1 MNKKKFTK
9 LLALYLPYLVIGL
22 AATNLGEAWRLAEG
36 KELGD
41 KIMSLMGTIPVA
53 FANPLPSLHIHRFSW
68 KRQHHGTAQAFWIR
82 FPIYRSRCYG
92 TYVRKHS
99 RPEK

>member
-41 KIMSLMGTIPVA
+41 RIVSLMESHPSIPTHPS
-53 FANPLPSLHIHRFSW
+53 NHPLRTLGVWR
-68 KRQHHGTAQAFWIR
+68 R
-82 FPIYRSRCYG
+82 
-92 TYVRKHS
+92 
-99 RPEK
+99 

>member
-41 KIMSLMGTIPVA
+41 KIMSLMLHWWNVCMGRSSISA
-53 FANPLPSLHIHRFSW
+53 LPAPSISTRWTSMPTTPR
-68 KRQHHGTAQAFWIR
+68 KIIR
-82 FPIYRSRCYG
+82 WL
-92 TYVRKHS
+92 
-99 RPEK
+99 

>member
-9 LLALYLPYLVIGL
+9 LLALYLSYLVIGL

-41 KIMSLMGTIPVA
+41 
-53 FANPLPSLHIHRFSW
+53 
-68 KRQHHGTAQAFWIR
+68 
-82 FPIYRSRCYG
+82 
-92 TYVRKHS
+92 
-99 RPEK
+99 